1 MTWIQTRDMMPGIGS
16 DIVAPIREVFIKA
29 PSEQLQFPLGAAI
42 DGTKSRD
49 PGNPVRVDVLR
60 PGLLLGRVTGSNKY
74 ATSVLGQLEA
84 ALTSSGTTLKTSSTT
99 ATEISRRIGATGT
112 FKVTG
117 PPTAGGTVRTLTAT
131 YSAVGAGAGVNE
143 VQTIANATA
152 GTSGTF
158 RLGITLPSGIVAWTT
173 AIAYGA
179 SAATISTALDVA
191 TGVTAGVV
199 CTGTTPWSTT
209 NTGTFTFSGTGYAA
223 LAQQPIQ
230 VDNTL
235 ALDTNSLAVVS
246 TVTRT
251 VLGVP
256 AVGNITVTALGVNDV
271 QQVNFAIASTGGN
284 VVIEFMLASGVRTR
298 TAPIAWSGTDATY
311 LAAINSALD
320 TATGVGSAI
329 VATAIS
335 AVDTD
340 YGFVLTFSGT
350 GYAALPQPLVSITT
364 FPTSSTSYSVTH
376 TTTGQA
382 GAFVTG
388 SLIQPT
394 DGSENIRTIF
404 APDNKSGAIVTNFA
418 LASIDVELSNL
429 PMGGC
434 VRTAMIVDYP
444 QDSSGQAAVKAAP
457 PHLRRDVDVRRRLHR
472 GERVGSGPG
481 N

>member
-1 MTWIQTRDMMPGIGS
+1 MTPGMGA
-16 DIVAPIREVFIKA
+16 DIVAPIREVLMKA
-29 PSEQLQFPLGAAI
+29 AGGDMQFPAGAVI
-42 DGTKSRD
+42 DGSLSRD
-49 PGNPVRVDVLR
+49 PGNPTRVDVLR
-60 PGLLLGRVTGSNKY
+60 PGLFLGRVTASNKY

-84 ALTSSGTTLKTSSTT
+84 ALTSAGTTLKTSSTT
-99 ATEISRRIGATGT
+99 ATEIIRRIGATGT

-143 VQTIANATA
+143 VQTIVNGAA

-158 RLGITLPSGIVAWTT
+158 RLGITTPLGVVMWTT
-173 AIAYGA
+173 PIAYSA

-191 TGVTAGVV
+191 TGVVAGVV

-209 NTGTFTFSGTGYAA
+209 NTGTFTFSGVGYTA
-223 LAQQPIQ
+223 LPQQPIQ

-235 ALDTNSLAVVS
+235 CLDTNSAAVVS
-246 TVTRT
+246 TVVRT

-256 AVGNITVTALGVNDV
+256 AVGNITVTALGINDV
-271 QQVNFAIASTGGN
+271 QQVNFPIASTGGS
-284 VVIEFMLASGVRTR
+284 VVIEFTLASGVRTR
-298 TAPIAWSGTDATY
+298 TAAISWNATDATY
-311 LAAINSALD
+311 LASINSALD

-350 GYAALPQPLVSITT
+350 GYAAIAQPLVAITT

-394 DGSENIRTIF
+394 DGSENIRTLFI
-404 APDNKSGAIVTNFA
+404 PDNKSGAIVTNFA
-418 LASIDVELSNL
+418 LANIDVSLANL

-434 VRTAMIVDYP
+434 VRTAMLIDYP
-444 QDSSGQAAVKAAP
+444 QDASGKAAVKAA
-457 PHLRRDVDVRRRLHR
+457 LRTWGGVWTFDDDFIGASV
-472 GERVGSGPG
+472 
-481 N
+481 